1 MTANMQLS
9 QSLSGNKLGQT
20 YKVGGLAGRPATTRP
35 RRQAP
40 MTMAE
45 TNGASANGQ
54 VDLEENC
61 APQNARYLL
70 AEGFRHGSCYG
81 MDYR

>member
-9 QSLSGNKLGQT
+9 QSLSGSKVGQT
-20 YKVGGLAGRPATTRP
+20 CKGGDLRGRSATTRP

-54 VDLEENC
+54 VVNLEYHC
-61 APQNARYLL
+61 TSRDAR
-70 AEGFRHGSCYG
+70 
-81 MDYR
+81 